1 MPPLFSNRVD
11 HRAVELLR
19 QWMAAMESDRKF
31 VKDWTVADISGH
43 LSELQA
49 GRSFERGEALFSTA
63 GCSNCHRMHKEKAG
77 IGPNL
82 TGVAQRLKPR
92 EILESIL
99 SPSAVI
105 DDKYA
110 TTQIVTLDG
119 EIVHGRI
126 ESEDDEKLVLRGNQS
141 FDTPRTI
148 RKADIEVRSLSKVS
162 TMPSGTVNH
171 LELEEILDL
180 LAYLLADGDSQHAF
194 FNP

>member
-1 MPPLFSNRVD
+1 M
-11 HRAVELLR
+11 
-19 QWMAAMESDRKF
+19 
-31 VKDWTVADISGH
+31 ADISGH
-43 LSELQA
+43 LSELKA
-49 GRSFERGEALFSTA
+49 GRSFERGEALFSSA
-63 GCSNCHRMHKEKAG
+63 GCNNCHRLHKEKAG

-99 SPSAVI
+99 SPSTVI

-119 EIVHGRI
+119 EIVQGRI
-126 ESEDDEKLVLRGNQS
+126 ESEDDEKLVLRGNES
-141 FDTPRTI
+141 FDAPRTI

-180 LAYLLADGDSQHAF
+180 LAYLLADGTALR
-194 FNP
+194 